1 MLLKF
6 AEKSLTNTKLALG
19 KLREMQYVKQ
29 THNTGN
35 MYLFKVN
42 TRNSRKRCEM
52 CSELT
57 SKTPK

>member
-6 AEKSLTNTKLALG
+6 AEKSLTNTKLAL
-19 KLREMQYVKQ
+19 
-29 THNTGN
+29 NTGN

-57 SKTPK
+57 SKTPKRRR